1 MGEGA
6 GQVTNGHDQTWAS
19 PEDEN
24 PRSEAIVED
33 IETTRGA
40 MTETV
45 QAIGDRLSPT
55 NIVADAKA
63 TVREATVGK
72 VEVMA
77 ENAGRMI
84 EEAGYTAQNAGGSIV
99 ETIKRNPI
107 PAAMAALG
115 IGWLATHT
123 ANGERR
129 YDGSRLDRSDYRA
142 SSYDSGWTPGRGY
155 DEQQAD
161 GPRQALAEVGEK
173 VGERAGEVG
182 DTLRQVPDEVRYRAE
197 GLGQQAG
204 RVLEETPL
212 VAGALAM
219 AVGAVI
225 GAMLPSTEV
234 EQRVLGPATEKA
246 IDAAEQTATE
256 KMTQIEEKVSEST
269 GSSPS

>member
-1 MGEGA
+1 M
-6 GQVTNGHDQTWAS
+6 TNGHDRTWTS
-19 PEDEN
+19 PEEDES
-24 PRSEAIVED
+24 PRPEAIVED

-72 VEVMA
+72 VEEMA
-77 ENAGRMI
+77 DNAGRMI

-107 PAAMAALG
+107 PAAMAAIG

-123 ANGERR
+123 ANGQRR
-129 YDGSRLDRSDYRA
+129 YEGTRFDGSRYRA
-142 SSYDSGWTPGRGY
+142 ASHGPGWTPGRD
-155 DEQQAD
+155 DERRAD
-161 GPRQALAEVGEK
+161 GPRQALADVGET

-182 DTLRQVPDEVRYRAE
+182 DTLRQMPDEVRYRAE

-204 RVLEETPL
+204 RVLDQTPF
-212 VAGALAM
+212 VAGAVAV

-225 GAMLPSTEV
+225 GAMLPATEV

-246 IDAAEQTATE
+246 IDAAEQSATQ
-256 KMTQIEEKVSEST
+256 KMAEIEETVSEST
-269 GSSPS
+269 GSSHS

>member
-1 MGEGA
+1 M
-6 GQVTNGHDQTWAS
+6 TNGHDRTWTS
-19 PEDEN
+19 SEEDES
-24 PRSEAIVED
+24 PRPEAIVED

-77 ENAGRMI
+77 DNAGRMI

-99 ETIKRNPI
+99 ETIKRNPL
-107 PAAMAALG
+107 PAAMAAIGL
-115 IGWLATHT
+115 GWLATHT
-123 ANGERR
+123 AKGERR
-129 YDGSRLDRSDYRA
+129 DEGGRLDGSRYRA
-142 SSYDSGWTPGRGY
+142 ASYGSGWTPDRGY
-155 DEQQAD
+155 EEQRAG
-161 GPRQALAEVGEK
+161 GPRQALADVGET

-182 DTLRQVPDEVRYRAE
+182 DTLRQVPDEVRFRAE

-204 RVLEETPL
+204 RVLDETPF
-212 VAGALAM
+212 VAGAVAV

-225 GAMLPSTEV
+225 GALLPATEV

-256 KMTQIEEKVSEST
+256 KMAEIEQTASEST
-269 GSSPS
+269 GRSLS

>member
-1 MGEGA
+1 M
-6 GQVTNGHDQTWAS
+6 TNGHDQTWTS
-19 PEDEN
+19 PEEDEHT
-24 PRSEAIVED
+24 RSEVIVED

-72 VEVMA
+72 VEIMA
-77 ENAGRMI
+77 DNAGRMI
-84 EEAGYTAQNAGGSIV
+84 EEAGHTAQNAGGSIV
-99 ETIKRNPI
+99 ETIKRNPV
-107 PAAMAALG
+107 PAAMAAIG

-123 ANGERR
+123 SNGERR
-129 YDGSRLDRSDYRA
+129 YEGSRFDGSRSRA
-142 SSYDSGWTPGRGY
+142 ASYGSGWTAGRGD
-155 DEQQAD
+155 DEQRDD
-161 GPRQALAEVGEK
+161 GPRQALADLGET
-173 VGERAGEVG
+173 VGERAGDVG

-204 RVLEETPL
+204 RVLEETPF
-212 VAGALAM
+212 VAGAVAV

-225 GAMLPSTEV
+225 GAMLPATEV
-234 EQRVLGPATEKA
+234 EQRVLGPATEQA

-256 KMTQIEEKVSEST
+256 KMAEIEETVSGST
-269 GSSPS
+269 GRSLS

>member
-6 GQVTNGHDQTWAS
+6 GQVTNGHDRTWAS
-19 PEDEN
+19 PEEEEP
-24 PRSEAIVED
+24 PRSEDIVED

-45 QAIGDRLSPT
+45 QAIGDRLDPA

-72 VEVMA
+72 VEDMA
-77 ENAGRMI
+77 GNAGRMI
-84 EEAGYTAQNAGGSIV
+84 EDAGYTAQHAGGSIV

-107 PAAMAALG
+107 PAAMAAIG

-129 YDGSRLDRSDYRA
+129 YEGTRFDASRSRA
-142 SSYDSGWTPGRGY
+142 ASYGSGWTQGRF
-155 DEQQAD
+155 DEQRGD
-161 GPRQALAEVGEK
+161 GPRQALADVGET
-173 VGERAGEVG
+173 VGDRAGEVG

-204 RVLEETPL
+204 RVLDETPF
-212 VAGALAM
+212 VAGAVAV

-225 GAMLPSTEV
+225 GAMLPATEV

-256 KMTQIEEKVSEST
+256 KMAQIEETVSEPT
-269 GSSPS
+269 GRSLS